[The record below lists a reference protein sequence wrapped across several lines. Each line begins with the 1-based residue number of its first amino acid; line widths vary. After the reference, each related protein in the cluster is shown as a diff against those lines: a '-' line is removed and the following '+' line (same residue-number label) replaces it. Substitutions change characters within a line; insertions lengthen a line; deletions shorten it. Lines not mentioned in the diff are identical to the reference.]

1 MSEPQATPG
10 WVGVASRALVRSVRG
25 LRRRAGELLQAAVLI
40 GLTAGGLGPAL
51 AQAPQTSGTAASAAG
66 ERCARD
72 VSDEAVDDAWH
83 RIVCRGLI
91 RIGLRTQYP
100 PFSDRVDGL
109 FQGFEVDLAQAIA
122 NRLGVRMEPVVVTPA
137 NRIAALGEGRVDLV
151 IATMGHTVQRD
162 AEARFVRPHYYQ
174 SRTAVVGR
182 RGLEV
187 PGLEALWG
195 RSVCVTVGNN
205 SNADLSAAGARLMLF
220 DRAPQMIDH
229 LLQGSCSLAAQD
241 DTFFAP
247 WLRQRAFAE
256 RFDVKFGFA
265 ELPWGIA
272 VAQADGARLQE
283 WLGRLMRELH
293 AQGRL
298 QALAQPH
305 GVDTAFLVSETR
317 RWSMPPC
324 AEQSSPEALR
334 EAGCLYEPRDN
345 QLRATAFAGTVT
357 ALEQDV
363 QQATGV
369 KLTLAMLKT
378 RVAFE
383 LFLQGLLLTTL
394 LMVGAVVGT
403 VSFGALFAKG
413 LGLRWRPLAWLFRGV
428 VAVIQSTPLILLMF
442 LAGILT
448 SASAAP
454 SVPLCMAAAIL
465 MLGIFNGAN
474 AGQAVAEA
482 RARLLARAGS
492 AGRVPLA
499 TAFRHA
505 RSQVIAFAINAV
517 RGSPAASLI
526 GVPEVLS
533 ALTDIASFSSERVTT
548 YLVLLLLYMTMTA
561 LVFRVAAWLQ
571 RWMDRRPQAEAA

>member
-1 MSEPQATPG
+1 MP
-10 WVGVASRALVRSVRG
+10 
-25 LRRRAGELLQAAVLI
+25 
-40 GLTAGGLGPAL
+40 GPAL
-51 AQAPQTSGTAASAAG
+51 
-66 ERCARD
+66 
-72 VSDEAVDDAWH
+72 DDAW
-83 RIVCRGLI
+83 RRVVCRGQI
-91 RIGLRTQYP
+91 RVGLRTQYP
-100 PFSDRVDGL
+100 PFSDRVDGR
-109 FQGFEVDLAQAIA
+109 FQGFEVDLAQEIA
-122 NRLGVRMEPVVVTPA
+122 QRLGVRLEPVTVAPA

-174 SRTAVVGR
+174 SRTVIVGR
-182 RGLEV
+182 RALEV
-187 PGLEALWG
+187 PGLEALRG

-220 DRAPQMIDH
+220 DRAAQMIDH

-247 WLRQRAFAE
+247 WLRQRGFAE

-265 ELPWGIA
+265 ELPWGMA
-272 VAQADGARLQE
+272 VARADGERLQE
-283 WLGRLMRELH
+283 WLARLMQELH

-298 QALAQPH
+298 KALASQR
-305 GVDTAFLVSETR
+305 GVATPFLDAEAR
-317 RWSMPPC
+317 RWSAPPC
-324 AEQSSPEALR
+324 GQTTSQDATWATR
-334 EAGCLYEPRDN
+334 CLFEPRDN
-345 QLRATAFAGTVT
+345 QLKPTAFAGTVT

-363 QQATGV
+363 QHATGV

-394 LMVGAVVGT
+394 LMVGAVLGT
-403 VSFGALFAKG
+403 VTFGAFFAKG
-413 LGLRWRPLAWLFRGV
+413 LGLRWRPLAWGFRGL

-442 LAGILT
+442 LAGLLT
-448 SASAAP
+448 STSATP

-465 MLGIFNGAN
+465 MLGVFNGAN

-482 RARLLARAGS
+482 RGRLMAHPGAS
-492 AGRVPLA
+492 GRVPLA
-499 TAFRHA
+499 AAFRHA
-505 RSQVIAFAINAV
+505 RSQVIAFAVNAV

-548 YLVLLLLYMTMTA
+548 YLVLLLLYMAMTA
-561 LVFRVAAWLQ
+561 LVFRVAALLQ
-571 RWMDRRPQAEAA
+571 RWMDRRSRAEVA

>member
-1 MSEPQATPG
+1 M
-10 WVGVASRALVRSVRG
+10 
-25 LRRRAGELLQAAVLI
+25 LI
-40 GLTAGGLGPAL
+40 GLITAALQPAL
-51 AQAPQTSGTAASAAG
+51 AQALPPGSSTAATPAA
-66 ERCARD
+66 ERCAQEPAD
-72 VSDEAVDDAWH
+72 GVPGPALDDAW
-83 RIVCRGLI
+83 RRVVCRGQI
-91 RIGLRTQYP
+91 RVGLRTQYP
-100 PFSDRVDGL
+100 PFSDRVDGR
-109 FQGFEVDLAQAIA
+109 FQGFEVDLAQEIA
-122 NRLGVRMEPVVVTPA
+122 QRLGVRLEPVTVAPA

-174 SRTAVVGR
+174 SRTVIVGR
-182 RGLEV
+182 KALEV
-187 PGLEALWG
+187 PGLEALRG

-220 DRAPQMIDH
+220 DRAAQMIDH

-247 WLRQRAFAE
+247 WLRQRGFAE

-265 ELPWGIA
+265 ELPWGMA
-272 VAQADGARLQE
+272 VARADGERLQE
-283 WLGRLMRELH
+283 WLARLMQELH

-298 QALAQPH
+298 RALASQR
-305 GVDTAFLVSETR
+305 GVDTAFLDAEAR
-317 RWSMPPC
+317 RWSAPPC
-324 AEQSSPEALR
+324 GQTTSQDAAWA
-334 EAGCLYEPRDN
+334 AGCLFEPRDN
-345 QLRATAFAGTVT
+345 QLKPTAFAGTVT

-363 QQATGV
+363 QHATGV

-383 LFLQGLLLTTL
+383 LFLQGLALTTL

-403 VSFGALFAKG
+403 VTFGAFFAKG
-413 LGLRWRPLAWLFRGV
+413 LGLRWRPLAWGFRGL

-442 LAGILT
+442 LAGLLT
-448 SASAAP
+448 STSATP

-465 MLGIFNGAN
+465 MLGVFNGAN

-482 RARLLARAGS
+482 RGRLMAHPGAS
-492 AGRVPLA
+492 GRVPLA
-499 TAFRHA
+499 AAFRHA
-505 RSQVIAFAINAV
+505 RSQVIAFAVNAV

-548 YLVLLLLYMTMTA
+548 YLVLLLYMAMTA
-561 LVFRVAAWLQ
+561 VVFRVAALLQ
-571 RWMDRRPQAEAA
+571 RWMDRRARAEVA